1 MPDVTLGAISQHLGR
16 LRDAGVL
23 TVQPVGRRRLYQ
35 TRPAAIQ
42 QLHRELDSMWGAS
55 LDRLAELASK

>member
-1 MPDVTLGAISQHLGR
+1 MPDVTLGAVSQHLGR
-16 LRDAGVL
+16 LRTAGIL
-23 TVQPVGRRRLYQ
+23 SVQQRGRQRLYV
-35 TRPAAIQ
+35 TRPDAIR